1 MNDASAFERVE
12 KAQHALIAALD
23 SGDAASIQ
31 AAATDFSESIHALA
45 AAPVSLD
52 RANAEARADAVRR
65 LFDQS
70 QMRVNFLTD
79 AVRRRLDQLAAMRG
93 RAPAATYAREGR

>member
-1 MNDASAFERVE
+1 MSDASAFDRVE
-12 KAQHALIAALD
+12 AAQHALIAALD
-23 SGDAASIQ
+23 SGDAAAIQ
-31 AAATDFSESIHALA
+31 SAATAFSDSIHALA
-45 AAPVSLD
+45 GAPVSLD
-52 RANAEARADAVRR
+52 RAQVAARAETVRR

-93 RAPAATYAREGR
+93 RAPAAVYAREGR

>member
-1 MNDASAFERVE
+1 MSDTSAFERVE
-12 KAQHALIAALD
+12 AAQHALIAALD
-23 SGDAASIQ
+23 SSDAAAIQ
-31 AAATDFSESIHALA
+31 TAATAFSDSVHALA
-45 AAPVSLD
+45 ASTVSLD
-52 RANAEARADAVRR
+52 RAEAAAHADCVRR

-93 RAPAATYAREGR
+93 RAPVAVYAREGR

>member
-1 MNDASAFERVE
+1 MNDAAAFERVE
-12 KAQHALIAALD
+12 AAQHTLIAALD
-23 SGDAASIQ
+23 SSDAAAIQ
-31 AAATDFSESIHALA
+31 AAATAFSDSIHALA
-45 AAPVSLD
+45 TAPISLN
-52 RANAEARADAVRR
+52 RAEVEARAEALRR

-93 RAPAATYAREGR
+93 HEPVAVYAREGR